1 MRALMPLKEISI
13 KDATMNPF
21 TTVYSDWL
29 IVSAGTPKKV
39 NMMVAAWGAFGNIWT
54 KPSVTIYVRESR
66 YTKEFLDNNDTFGI
80 SVLPASYRKEMNLIG
95 TKSGRNIDKFKATGL
110 TPLFVDGT
118 PVLKEAKLA
127 FTADKA
133 LVQFLSPQSF
143 TDPEA
148 KKKWYSKGE
157 LNMNYHTMYIG
168 EITHTLKDP
177 DAQ

>member
-1 MRALMPLKEISI
+1 MPLKEISI

-39 NMMVAAWGAFGNIWT
+39 NMMVAAWGAFGNIWA

-118 PVLKEAKLA
+118 PVLKEASLPSPPTKPWSSSYPRNLSLILRQKRSG
-127 FTADKA
+127 TARVS
-133 LVQFLSPQSF
+133 L
-143 TDPEA
+143 T
-148 KKKWYSKGE
+148 
-157 LNMNYHTMYIG
+157 
-168 EITHTLKDP
+168 
-177 DAQ
+177 